1 LLCPDCRRYVGRQ
14 RSWCT
19 ACGRALDAAAPP
31 LEIVLEDGG
40 RVALT
45 SAVTIGRAG
54 ASSVRLRDPSVSR
67 LHARVRPGPAVGCP
81 MLEDAGSTYGTW
93 LDGRRVSAPAA
104 LHDGAT
110 IRVGDVELRI
120 ARRRDTADAGRTVV
134 VSGASTG
141 AAGCVAPDVGGA
153 GASRPRVRSGLALKR
168 LEAADGDRRWVLRD
182 AGGGPVLRL
191 GEPEA
196 QLFGL
201 LDGKHSLAALIA
213 VVAIPRRPAVD
224 RSRLGGVGRAD
235 RRLVAG
241 AAARAQRAR
250 SSRGA
255 PGARTARDATMRT
268 VDRHARAAAL
278 LEGLLGDPRVRAAFR
293 HDPGATCSSFGLPQ
307 LAADLQAEPAA
318 TITLEPRE
326 SRSGLAGAMVAAVA
340 QGVGLAEHVLRH
352 LSGRADGPRAG
363 LLARTAVA
371 EPAPRADHRAAS
383 PPREPAVEAGASGGA
398 PHDAPPSRAPL
409 AVAVEYPPGSPSRR
423 QIAAWMARN
432 ATAAG
437 LPREL
442 PVLAA
447 LSASD
452 LTDLRSRR
460 DDAFG
465 FFAMSRAR
473 ADHGPYA
480 GFAKSPDKQLAWFL
494 DRAAVIRAE
503 HVAAG
508 DDAYGRD
515 PSSWHEWISA
525 ALDRRGARGGSGGL
539 EAAQRLLPAPSP
551 GAGAGSGAVM
561 AELAPAGTASAAGS
575 GRAEEAVQVAKRY
588 MGQPYLWGGTSPSTG
603 FDCSGLVQYAYAQVD
618 VELPRV
624 THQQFTVGEHVERGG
639 LRSGDIVFFRDATG
653 YIHHE
658 GLYLSDG
665 KFLHAPRT
673 GDVIKVSSLAEPYYA
688 RQFAGGRRVA

>member
-213 VVAIPRRPAVD
+213 EAERRNGPGGLAVLSGLLAALADHGLLAGVKPAPAAGEKDWLKRLLTPRELCRP
-224 RSRLGGVGRAD
+224 S
-235 RRLVAG
+235 
-241 AAARAQRAR
+241 
-250 SSRGA
+250 
-255 PGARTARDATMRT
+255 
-268 VDRHARAAAL
+268 AAAL
-278 LEGLLGDPRVRAAFR
+278 LDRAYGAGGWRLFTRPALIASAAIASAGAVACAATVIGD
-293 HDPGATCSSFGLPQ
+293 GATPFVAANLGLGALVFVLGRLLVASAHE
-307 LAADLQAEPAA
+307 LAHGLALVALGRAPGRCGVKFVLGFPYAFVDTTAVLF
-318 TITLEPRE
+318 EPR
-326 SRSGLAGAMVAAVA
+326 RRRIAV
-340 QGVGLAEHVLRH
+340 
-352 LSGRADGPRAG
+352 S
-363 LLARTAVA
+363 
-371 EPAPRADHRAAS
+371 
-383 PPREPAVEAGASGGA
+383 
-398 PHDAPPSRAPL
+398 
-409 AVAVEYPPGSPSRR
+409 
-423 QIAAWMARN
+423 
-432 ATAAG
+432 AAG
-437 LPREL
+437 P
-442 PVLAA
+442 
-447 LSASD
+447 ASD
-452 LTDLRSRR
+452 LTTAGAFALACLVLPPGGARDICLELSLVAYLAALANLNPVLDRDGYHVLVDWLGVPGLRRHARR
-460 DDAFG
+460 WLAAGAVRGDRDRT
-465 FFAMSRAR
+465 RAVVWY
-473 ADHGPYA
+473 AAATIAWGCAVA
-480 GFAKSPDKQLAWFL
+480 GFVVVLSLRYL
-494 DRAAVIRAE
+494 D
-503 HVAAG
+503 
-508 DDAYGRD
+508 D
-515 PSSWHEWISA
+515 
-525 ALDRRGARGGSGGL
+525 
-539 EAAQRLLPAPSP
+539 LLSIVP
-551 GAGAGSGAVM
+551 
-561 AELAPAGTASAAGS
+561 ASAAWAVLIAVWS
-575 GRAEEAVQVAKRY
+575 LALLPVLSALGRPAAR
-588 MGQPYLWGGTSPSTG
+588 
-603 FDCSGLVQYAYAQVD
+603 LV
-618 VELPRV
+618 L
-624 THQQFTVGEHVERGG
+624 G
-639 LRSGDIVFFRDATG
+639 LRGT
-653 YIHHE
+653 
-658 GLYLSDG
+658 
-665 KFLHAPRT
+665 PR
-673 GDVIKVSSLAEPYYA
+673 
-688 RQFAGGRRVA
+688 